1 MKLLI
6 VILFLCICLAV
17 KTILLFVYLA
27 SSAWMGSQPKM
38 IRGLNIRRGKF
49 VIRPFECLFRV
60 PYTRMNAFYVGLM
73 AYVLSRIFLFGSTVA
88 FYR

>member
-1 MKLLI
+1 
-6 VILFLCICLAV
+6 
-17 KTILLFVYLA
+17 
-27 SSAWMGSQPKM
+27 M